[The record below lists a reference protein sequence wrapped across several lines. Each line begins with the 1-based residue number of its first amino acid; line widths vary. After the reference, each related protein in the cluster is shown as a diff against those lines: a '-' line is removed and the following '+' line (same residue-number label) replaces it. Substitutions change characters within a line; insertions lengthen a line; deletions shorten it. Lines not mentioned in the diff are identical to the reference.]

1 MTQKK
6 RGLGRNLEALLSDI
20 GNPKMQETKL
30 EGNLRQ
36 ISLSQIQAG
45 KYQPRQDFS
54 AAALEELTNSIRAQG
69 IIQPIVVR
77 SQENGNYEIIA
88 GERRFRAAK
97 LAGLT
102 TIPALIREL
111 PNEAVIAI
119 ALIENIQREDLNPI
133 EEAIGM
139 QRLISEFSLTHE
151 QVANAVGK
159 SRAAVTNL
167 LRLLSLSE
175 QIKSMLAEGKLE
187 MGHARALLS
196 LPIIS
201 QIKAGEEIVAKG
213 LTVRAAEELVRR
225 LQASSESPAIHKKN
239 IANDPHIYDMQTQ
252 LSQKLGLPI
261 VIKQSSSGRGK
272 VIISYKNNKALE
284 KAFTQLLNN
293 INSG

>member
-1 MTQKK
+1 MIQKK
-6 RGLGRNLEALLSDI
+6 RGLGRNLEALLSDM
-20 GNPKMQETKL
+20 GNPKIGQEAKL
-30 EGNLRQ
+30 EGNLHQ
-36 ISLSQIQAG
+36 LSLSQIQAG

-54 AAALEELTNSIRAQG
+54 PSALEELANSIRAQG

-77 SQENGNYEIIA
+77 SKEDGNYEIIA

-133 EEAIGM
+133 EEAIAM

-159 SRAAVTNL
+159 SRVAVTNL
-167 LRLLSLSE
+167 LRLLSLPE

-196 LPIIS
+196 LS
-201 QIKAGEEIVAKG
+201 LANQIKAGEEIVAKDY
-213 LTVRAAEELVRR
+213 TVRAAEELVRR
-225 LQASSESPAIHKKN
+225 LQSSSASSTIDKKN
-239 IANDPHIYDMQTQ
+239 STIGSNAYDMQIQ
-252 LSQKLGLPI
+252 LSQKLGLPV
-261 VIKQSSSGRGK
+261 VIKQSAGGRGK
-272 VIISYKNNKALE
+272 IIISYKNNKVLE
-284 KAFTQLLNN
+284 KAFAQLLNE
-293 INSG
+293 